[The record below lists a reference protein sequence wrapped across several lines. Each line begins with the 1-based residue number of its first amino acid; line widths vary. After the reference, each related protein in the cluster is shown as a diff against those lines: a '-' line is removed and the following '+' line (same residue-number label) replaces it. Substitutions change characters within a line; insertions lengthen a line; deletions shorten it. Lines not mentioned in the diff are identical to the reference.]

1 MKSCQKEIKISLNFS
16 KNPFIGFYHFFFINK
31 WSNINFQITLK
42 IQKSFDSQT
51 SSPQIPNFVLQGVL
65 DDDLDKR
72 VDEMLEKGLLQ
83 ELLGFHTA
91 YNSERL
97 ARES

>member
-1 MKSCQKEIKISLNFS
+1 
-16 KNPFIGFYHFFFINK
+16 
-31 WSNINFQITLK
+31 
-42 IQKSFDSQT
+42 
-51 SSPQIPNFVLQGVL
+51 
-65 DDDLDKR
+65 

-83 ELLGFHTA
+83 ELLAFHAA

>member
-1 MKSCQKEIKISLNFS
+1 
-16 KNPFIGFYHFFFINK
+16 
-31 WSNINFQITLK
+31 
-42 IQKSFDSQT
+42 
-51 SSPQIPNFVLQGVL
+51 VLQGVL

-72 VDEMLEKGLLQ
+72 VDEMVEKGLLQ
-83 ELLGFHTA
+83 ELLAFHAA